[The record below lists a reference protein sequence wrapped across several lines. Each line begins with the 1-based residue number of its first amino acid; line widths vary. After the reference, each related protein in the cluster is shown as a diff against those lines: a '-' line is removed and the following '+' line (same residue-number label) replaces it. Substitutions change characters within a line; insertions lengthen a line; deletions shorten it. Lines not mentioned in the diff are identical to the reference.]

1 MKFQFK
7 PQRLST
13 CRIIEKSLGILFA
26 FNPISPVIRVIE
38 VQTKVKNHLRSP
50 APGVFSFALS
60 LCHLVI
66 LSLLMSVPAFAEPV
80 VLIGRDL
87 PAFIGVPVGNLR
99 IVNARGVAIPFQIDE
114 KTAGGDYIANGGVES
129 NADSAHPGLQSQDEI
144 VFLNED
150 ADSSASRAGG
160 FAPGEL
166 KRAAPITLTGGSGTK
181 TVYLL
186 NDSTVPLSPVRYVS
200 YDEKTEYVKTPWYYA
215 QFGRNRFHF
224 IRAGIGEGLG
234 DRYFDLTNRLRIEIV
249 LKTLWGI
256 LPIRYN
262 EDNIVC
268 TVKRYKVGPVRLI
281 RRGDFYLRLG
291 LFGLKGSRAV
301 VYQTCYP
308 QAVEVPI
315 HVHLPVRL
323 GSLFREAYIEMSPV
337 VNTNARGFA
346 FAIPSLGTS
355 FACSSPGRIDT
366 FIRTIPDQGFMV
378 SNGLIG
384 FAWVTR
390 FGVSEDHLQGS
401 GYLFH
406 RPSKQGL
413 AECGLRYVVRDL
425 PKGDYAVANW
435 VLFPRPC
442 IAPPSGAILD
452 LIKPATVDVS
462 GKKAVDLFM
471 APFAGWPPPGRI

>member
-1 MKFQFK
+1 MQGRFTNGA
-7 PQRLST
+7 SA
-13 CRIIEKSLGILFA
+13 FA
-26 FNPISPVIRVIE
+26 F
-38 VQTKVKNHLRSP
+38 T
-50 APGVFSFALS
+50 LS
-60 LCHLVI
+60 LCHFVA
-66 LSLLMSVPAFAEPV
+66 LSLLAPVPGLSEPV
-80 VLIGRDL
+80 VLMGRDL
-87 PAFIGVPVGNLR
+87 PAFIGAPVGNLR
-99 IVNARGVAIPFQIDE
+99 IVNARGAAIPFQIDE

-144 VFLNED
+144 AFLDED
-150 ADSSASRAGG
+150 ADSSAGRAEGFTPGG
-160 FAPGEL
+160 S
-166 KRAAPITLTGGSGTK
+166 KRAAAITLTTGKGTK
-181 TVYLL
+181 TVYLV
-186 NDSTVPLSPVRYVS
+186 NDSSVPLSPVRYVS

-224 IRAGIGEGLG
+224 VRAGIGEGSG
-234 DRYFDLTNRLRIEIV
+234 DKYLDLTNRLHIEIV
-249 LKTLWGI
+249 MKTLWGI
-256 LPIRYN
+256 LPLRYN
-262 EDNIVC
+262 EENIVC
-268 TVKRYKVGPVRLI
+268 TVKRYKIGPVRLI

-337 VNTNARGFA
+337 VNSNAHGFT
-346 FAIPSLGTS
+346 FAIPAMGTS
-355 FACSSPGRIDT
+355 FGCSSPGRLDT
-366 FIRTIPDQGFMV
+366 FIRTIPDQGYLV
-378 SNGLIG
+378 SNGVNG

-406 RPSKQGL
+406 RPSKLGL

-442 IAPPSGAILD
+442 VAPPGGAILD
-452 LIKPATVDVS
+452 LIKPAAVAVS
-462 GKKAVDLFM
+462 GNKANDLFM
-471 APFAGWPPPGRI
+471 APFAGWPPAGRN